1 MRETNNKTN
10 ATEVTEV
17 KVDATTSNEIFP
29 IAKKIVEDVLVGIV
43 NGVKPSKDELA
54 QKHMKFSEWVSKEC
68 VTTALEYYTGKLNGY
83 DSENWSYKTFVK
95 IIDTIGTIFKDID
108 VDDSCEHWDKINDL
122 QKNIAA
128 NLGIMDYLNYN
139 IIRSNKDDA
148 SILDSFTSD
157 DFASTNVDKDEYI
170 CYILNKL
177 ETNREKRKENILKI
191 LSIYAETDR
200 YYEDIIK
207 LLKN

>member
-83 DSENWSYKTFVK
+83 DSENWSYQTFVK